1 MLKYFLRRT
10 LWLVPVFFG
19 VTLITSVLIY
29 LLPGHPFSS
38 ENLSP
43 ELQTQMRAAYGL
55 DQPWYIRY
63 FVYVANL
70 LRGDWGYS
78 FQQLGRPVSTIIGEH
93 VGYSLLLAFIAI
105 ITTALAGI
113 PLGVVAALN
122 HNRFF
127 DYLATSVALLLYAIP
142 GFVIGIAALL
152 LILVANNT
160 FGWTIPLTRMQPSP
174 LDLLVPGIIL
184 GIRPASIITRLT
196 RASML
201 EILGQDYI
209 RTAKAKG
216 LAPLPLLVR
225 HALKNSLIPVVTV
238 LGDEFGALV
247 VGSVTIETVF
257 AIPGMGTYLVESI
270 RSRDY
275 PMILAITTLYA
286 MLVVCVNLI
295 VDIIYGLL
303 DPRIKDRIRRPAR

>member
-1 MLKYFLRRT
+1 MLRYFLRRT
-10 LWLVPVFFG
+10 LWLIPVFLG
-19 VTLITSVLIY
+19 VTLVTSVLIY

-38 ENLSP
+38 EHLSP
-43 ELQTQMRAAYGL
+43 ELQARMREAYGL

-63 FVYVANL
+63 VVYVANWV
-70 LRGDWGYS
+70 RGDWGYS

-93 VGYSLLLAFIAI
+93 IGYSLLLAIIAV
-105 ITTALAGI
+105 ITTMVVGI
-113 PLGVVAALN
+113 PLGIVAALN

-127 DYLATSVALLLYAIP
+127 DYLATGVALTLYAIP
-142 GFVIGIAALL
+142 GFLMGIAALL
-152 LILVANNT
+152 LILAANNA
-160 FGWTIPLTRMQPSP
+160 FGWQIPLTRMQPSP

-196 RASML
+196 RTSML

-216 LAPLPLLVR
+216 LAPIPLIVR

-257 AIPGMGTYLVESI
+257 AIPGMGAYLVESI

-286 MLVVCVNLI
+286 MLVVCVNLL
-295 VDIIYGLL
+295 VDLAYALF
-303 DPRIKDRIRRPAR
+303 DPRIKLSARRIH